1 MNWEDVRVFLVLA
14 EQGSLSA
21 AARRL
26 DVDHTTVA
34 RRLAALEAAL
44 GVRLA
49 DRLPRAVSLT
59 ESGRRFAARAAGM
72 RDEAFALQRAARGL
86 DAAEGGVV
94 RVSAPPVFARVVVA
108 PRLGDLRR
116 RHPEIVLDLI
126 GDQAF
131 ADLDRSEADLA
142 LRLSRP
148 EPRGLIAR
156 KLGELCFGLYAAP
169 EYMEREPAAW
179 EFVAHDRM
187 PIELPQEGW
196 LEAFRGERP
205 VAFRSNDNSILAAAA
220 RAGVGVALLPRY
232 VAEAEPGLVALDPG
246 RPLPSREIWLA
257 VHNDVRRAAR
267 VRATIDFLA
276 DVVAGV

>member
-1 MNWEDVRVFLVLA
+1 MDWEDVRVFLALA

-34 RRLAALEAAL
+34 RRLAALEATL

-59 ESGRRFAARAAGM
+59 EAGRRFAARAAGM
-72 RDEAFALQRAARGL
+72 RDEAFALQRLARGL
-86 DAAEGGVV
+86 DAAEGGAV

-108 PRLGDLRR
+108 PRLGELRR
-116 RHPEIVLDLI
+116 RHPGIVLDLI
-126 GDQAF
+126 ADQAF

-148 EPRGLIAR
+148 EPRGLIGR
-156 KLGELCFGLYAAP
+156 KLGEMRFGVYAAP
-169 EYMEREPAAW
+169 DYLERPPAAW

-187 PIELPQEGW
+187 PPELPQEAW
-196 LEAFRGERP
+196 LEEFRDGRP
-205 VAFRSNDNSILAAAA
+205 VTFRSNDNGILAAAA

-232 VAEAEPGLVALDPG
+232 LAEAEPGLVALNPG

-257 VHNDVRRAAR
+257 VHDDVRRAPR
-267 VRATIDFLA
+267 VRAVIDFLA
-276 DVVAGV
+276 EAVAGV